1 MGWWSGSSSK
11 APTKQAWG
19 PDSKPQYTKKKKEK
33 ERLTMFLLLLS
44 ALHTD
49 YVNIMSYILLSF
61 PFYRVGKWGTERLS
75 NSTNVTWM
83 TLAQK

>member
-1 MGWWSGSSSK
+1 VAQVVKHLPSK
-11 APTKQAWG
+11 LEALIPNPSTQ
-19 PDSKPQYTKKKKEK
+19 KKKKEK

-61 PFYRVGKWGTERLS
+61 PFYRVGK
-75 NSTNVTWM
+75 
-83 TLAQK
+83 